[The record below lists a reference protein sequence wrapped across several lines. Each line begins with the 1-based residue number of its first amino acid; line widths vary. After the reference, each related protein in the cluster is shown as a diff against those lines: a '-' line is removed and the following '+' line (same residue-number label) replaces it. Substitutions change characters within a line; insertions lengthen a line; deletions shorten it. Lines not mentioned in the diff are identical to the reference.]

1 MAYSTLAHDIGQINA
16 GKYNKRITV
25 YKIVKMRDA
34 DGFPQETK
42 EAICQP
48 YANVRT
54 TKGFTLIA
62 NNSDFEKA
70 YTNFTVRYSKKIID
84 AYYGN
89 DEAIPN
95 SNRDMRIEFNNKS
108 YQVQYLNNIDEAN
121 VEIEMQ
127 AKEVEH

>member
-16 GKYNKRITV
+16 GKYNKRIKI
-25 YKIVKMRDA
+25 YKIVKGHDQ
-34 DGFPQETK
+34 DGFLQET
-42 EAICQP
+42 EEIICEP

-70 YTNFTVRYSKKIID
+70 FTNFTVRYSKKIID
-84 AYYGN
+84 AYY
-89 DEAIPN
+89 DSED
-95 SNRDMRIEFNNKS
+95 SNRDMRIDFNGKS
-108 YQVQYLNNIDEAN
+108 YTVEYLNNIDEAN

-127 AKEVEH
+127 AKEVKH

>member
-16 GKYNKRITV
+16 GKYNKRIKV
-25 YKIVKMRDA
+25 YKIVKGRDQ
-34 DGFPQETK
+34 DGFLQET
-42 EAICQP
+42 EEIICEP

-70 YTNFTVRYSKKIID
+70 FTNFTVRYSKKIID
-84 AYYGN
+84 AYY
-89 DEAIPN
+89 DSED
-95 SNRDMRIEFNNKS
+95 SNRDMRIDFNDKS
-108 YQVQYLNNIDEAN
+108 YTVEYLNNIDEAN

-127 AKEVEH
+127 AKEVKH